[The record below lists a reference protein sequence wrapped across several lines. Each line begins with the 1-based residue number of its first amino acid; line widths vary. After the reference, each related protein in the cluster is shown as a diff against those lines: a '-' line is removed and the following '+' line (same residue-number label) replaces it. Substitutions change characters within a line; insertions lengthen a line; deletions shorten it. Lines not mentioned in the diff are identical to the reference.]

1 MTTTDDH
8 DQDGTELLHDESA
21 DFEPGDY
28 DNVREALQEAP
39 AGYGVKEIIDYFDPV
54 VDGGHQ
60 VNADV

>member
-1 MTTTDDH
+1 MSE
-8 DQDGTELLHDESA
+8 QDKREDPQFDPA
-21 DFEPGDY
+21 DY

-39 AGYGVKEIIDYFDPV
+39 AGYGVEEIIDYFDPV